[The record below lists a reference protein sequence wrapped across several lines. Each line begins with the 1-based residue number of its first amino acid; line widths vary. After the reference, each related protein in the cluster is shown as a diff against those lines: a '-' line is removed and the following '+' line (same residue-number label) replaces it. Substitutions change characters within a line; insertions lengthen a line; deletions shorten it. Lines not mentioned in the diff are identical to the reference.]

1 MGRPLLET
9 QKVDPKDVGS
19 FWKKH
24 DPPLGRSKDFWMTE
38 EGRSLMTEWDN
49 GPFAMEEGFCTTP
62 AYPRDTGLPMT
73 VLIMEN
79 NILEHGGF
87 AAVDPHLRVS
97 QHPGE
102 KFAQERVFCVTLE
115 ASPRVTGNTGF
126 TLSPDLQHVKQFV
139 NTNMMLLLQHWAGD
153 NSSFDVLDRL
163 IPVLPTSNE
172 GKSGMEELIKVTEE
186 TVDVVRRIYTPHT
199 LDPEG

>member
-1 MGRPLLET
+1 
-9 QKVDPKDVGS
+9 
-19 FWKKH
+19 
-24 DPPLGRSKDFWMTE
+24 
-38 EGRSLMTEWDN
+38 
-49 GPFAMEEGFCTTP
+49 MEEGFCTTP

-102 KFAQERVFCVTLE
+102 KFSQERVFCVTLE

-126 TLSPDLQHVKQFV
+126 TLSPDLQHVKQV
-139 NTNMMLLLQHWAGD
+139 VTINMMLLLQHWAGD
-153 NSSFDVLDRL
+153 NSSFDVLARL

-172 GKSGMEELIKVTEE
+172 GKSGMKELIKVTEE